1 MGSWHTDGVV
11 PFSSSCYLERQGVF
25 IGSMLLT
32 SIPLGKF
39 GERVHLFWSSFIA
52 VLLVVLGKFDK
63 GISLC
68 VIIER
73 SHIIDEGFTIYI

>member
-1 MGSWHTDGVV
+1 M
-11 PFSSSCYLERQGVF
+11 F

-63 GISLC
+63 GFHF
-68 VIIER
+68 V
-73 SHIIDEGFTIYI
+73 